1 MQKHAFSETKKYETR
16 YDPTLT
22 AEGEALYFDKNKVL
36 LPLLSDF
43 SYLHFHSKYEVGI
56 ILSGEGQIICDGSFY
71 TAAAGDVIF
80 IPPNVKHYSRSTSQ
94 KIPCYA
100 KFVYLSAELIED
112 MYGCDRVPS
121 CKIPAL
127 IRGSEYPEAT
137 ALLKGIFEACESSI
151 ALKEKSVA
159 FRIAAF
165 LAESPKWFEETER
178 IKQPVESRKSREMR
192 AVSEYLSL
200 HYSEKTTSAELAALC
215 HLSESQFR
223 RNFLNVFGCS
233 PTAYRN
239 RVRLTVG
246 RELLLHSE
254 MPIYEISEQ
263 LGFSSASDFCR
274 SFKKEFG
281 ISPSKMRNEEL

>member
-1 MQKHAFSETKKYETR
+1 MQKHAFSEIQQYETR

-22 AEGEALYFDKNKVL
+22 AEGEALYFDKNKVC

-43 SYLHFHSKYEVGI
+43 SYLHFHSKYELGI

-71 TAAAGDVIF
+71 TATAGDIIF
-80 IPPNVKHYSRSTSQ
+80 VPPNVKHYSRTTS
-94 KIPCYA
+94 KENPCYA
-100 KFVYLSAELIED
+100 KFAYLSAELIEN
-112 MYGCDRVPS
+112 MLGREEVAN

-127 IRGSEYPEAT
+127 IRNSEHPDAA
-137 ALLKGIFEACESSI
+137 ALLRGAFEACESDIS
-151 ALKEKSVA
+151 LKEKSVA

-165 LAESPKWFEETER
+165 LAESPKWFEETVYMR
-178 IKQPVESRKSREMR
+178 KAGESRKSREMR
-192 AVSEYLSL
+192 AVSEYMML

-233 PTAYRN
+233 PTVYKN
-239 RVRLTVG
+239 RVRMAVG

-254 MPIYEISEQ
+254 MSIYEISEQ
-263 LGFSSASDFCR
+263 LGFSVASDFCR

-281 ISPSKMRNEEL
+281 VSPNKMRSGES